1 VGQAGE
7 DVPPP
12 GSRDDSAYRHEW
24 YQTPAA
30 VTLGVLVKGCPKDAV
45 SVAFEEESVRVA
57 IAALGEKPEFAL
69 DLRLHGRV
77 VPGDC
82 SFAVLSSRVEVRLA
96 KATGA
101 TWTALEKAEG
111 GQEAPSSGGAGG
123 ANAGLPRPYST
134 SKKTVK
140 DWDSLEAELGGEED
154 KLEGDAALQK
164 LFQDIY
170 LKGNEET
177 RRAMNKSFQESNG
190 TVLSTN
196 WGEVGSGQV
205 DAKPPDGMEAKR
217 FPSA

>member
-1 VGQAGE
+1 VGRAGGE
-7 DVPPP
+7 VPPP
-12 GSRDDSAYRHEW
+12 DSRNGNTYRHEW
-24 YQTPAA
+24 YQTPTA
-30 VTLGVLVKGCPKDAV
+30 VTLGVLVKACPKDAV
-45 SVAFEEESVRVA
+45 SVAFKEESVRVA
-57 IAALGEKPEFAL
+57 IAALGDTPEFAL
-69 DLRLHGRV
+69 DLCLQGRV
-77 VPGDC
+77 VPGEC
-82 SFAVLSSRVEVRLA
+82 SFTVLSSRVEVRLS

-111 GQEAPSSGGAGG
+111 AQGAPGAGG
-123 ANAGLPRPYST
+123 ADAGLPRPYSST
-134 SKKTVK
+134 KKTVK
-140 DWDSLEAELGGEED
+140 DWDGLEADLGREDD

-217 FPSA
+217 YPTA